1 VPPVP
6 EEEVKQPEVLHPV
19 VEEEDSSL
27 KEEVPKLSSE
37 EMEKLAYLEK
47 LA

>member
-1 VPPVP
+1 MPPVP